1 MRLAPVQRS
10 TFGNIGGMR
19 TVAIRGRSAVVRAI
33 EESGVVAIIRMQ
45 EAAKV
50 PNVVRALTAGG
61 VRALEITMTVPGAID
76 AIRSVS
82 ATLADDGLIG
92 AGTVCDPETAAAVID
107 AGAQFVVAPVF
118 DPDTIRACHERDV
131 PIMPGCF
138 TPTEMFNAWRLGAD
152 IIKVFPAT
160 RLGPTFLKDV
170 RAPLPQLKMVP
181 TGGVTP
187 ENVGEWI
194 QAGAVAVALGSALV
208 DTKAIAANDFARIE
222 AAARLAVDNVRAAR
236 GR

>member
-1 MRLAPVQRS
+1 
-10 TFGNIGGMR
+10 MR
-19 TVAIRGRSAVVRAI
+19 TIAIRGRAAVVRAV

-45 EAAKV
+45 DAAKV
-50 PNVVRALTAGG
+50 PLVVRALTAGG

-76 AIRSVS
+76 SIRSVS
-82 ATLADDGLIG
+82 ATLADDVLIG
-92 AGTVCDPETAAAVID
+92 AGTVCDAATAAEVID

-138 TPTEMFNAWRLGAD
+138 TPTEMLSAWRLGAD

-160 RLGPTFLKDV
+160 RLGPAFLKDV
-170 RAPLPQLKMVP
+170 RAPLPQLKLMP

-187 ENVGEWI
+187 ENAGDWI
-194 QAGAVAVALGSALV
+194 RAGAVAVAIGSALV
-208 DTKAIAANDFARIE
+208 DVSAIAANDFGSIE
-222 AAARLAVDNVRAAR
+222 AAARQSIDNVRAAR
-236 GR
+236 AR

>member
-1 MRLAPVQRS
+1 
-10 TFGNIGGMR
+10 MR
-19 TVAIRGRSAVVRAI
+19 TIAIRGRAAVVRAV

-45 EAAKV
+45 DAAKV
-50 PNVVRALTAGG
+50 PLVVRALTAGG

-76 AIRSVS
+76 SIRSVS
-82 ATLADDGLIG
+82 ATLADDVLIG
-92 AGTVCDPETAAAVID
+92 AGTVCDAATAAEVID

-138 TPTEMFNAWRLGAD
+138 TPTEMLSAWRLGAD

-160 RLGPTFLKDV
+160 RLGPGFLKDV
-170 RAPLPQLKMVP
+170 RAPLPQLKLMP

-187 ENVGEWI
+187 ENAGDWI
-194 QAGAVAVALGSALV
+194 RAGAVAVAIGSALV
-208 DTKAIAANDFARIE
+208 DVSAIAANDFGSIE
-222 AAARLAVDNVRAAR
+222 AAARQSIDNVRAAR
-236 GR
+236 AR